1 MQWYNNFEDND
12 IFKAKIKLAEELS
25 NYDKIKNDNQIKA
38 LVDFL
43 EYLFLIEDPELGS
56 KYDAYKR
63 ERGGAFKMSIDEIR
77 RIHYTGVGRE
87 EGREE
92 GIEQLVLNQ
101 YKKGLDVEYI
111 ATINDL
117 DINYV
122 KKIVEKN
129 NKQQE

>member
-1 MQWYNNFEDND
+1 
-12 IFKAKIKLAEELS
+12 
-25 NYDKIKNDNQIKA
+25 
-38 LVDFL
+38 
-43 EYLFLIEDPELGS
+43 LFLIEDLELES

-63 ERGGAFKMSIDEIR
+63 EKGGAFKMSIDEIR

-92 GIEQLVLNQ
+92 GKEQGIEQLVLNQ

-111 ATINDL
+111 ANINDL

-122 KKIVEKN
+122 KRIVEKGN
-129 NKQQE
+129 NKHQA